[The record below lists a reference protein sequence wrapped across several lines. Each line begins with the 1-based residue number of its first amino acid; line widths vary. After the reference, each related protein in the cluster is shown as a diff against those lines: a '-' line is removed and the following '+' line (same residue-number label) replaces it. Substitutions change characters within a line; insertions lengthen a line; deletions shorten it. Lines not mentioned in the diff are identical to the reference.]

1 MSDEVGTVQF
11 HDANEASAQSEAAA
25 LADLISRSE
34 VKLANLKVQNL
45 VYENNR
51 HEQLQI
57 DGSRAAIAQISGS
70 ISRIEAQ
77 ASQML
82 ESIESAIEEQLTVVT
97 APGMFGIPIPV
108 ASTKSITAMGGTYA
122 GLRLTAAQQRKQ
134 RTTMQT
140 RLDDL
145 LRVQSLHTAK

>member
-1 MSDEVGTVQF
+1 
-11 HDANEASAQSEAAA
+11 
-25 LADLISRSE
+25 
-34 VKLANLKVQNL
+34 LKVQNL